1 VRNRSCENDRGRTRR
16 IRGNRMSE
24 LPLPASSK
32 RRRPRVRLASGG
44 RTPQAERTRATRRK
58 LLDAAMR
65 IFAQDGFEAAR
76 LEDIAAGAGYTRGAF
91 YANFKSKE
99 DIFFA
104 LFEEWVGE
112 RIDSFAEAIR
122 RHSNPAEKL
131 AAMRTHYVEM
141 VKDRRLLLISMEFKL
156 FAMRH
161 PEAHARL
168 RSRHRRIRAS
178 FGALFSEVMAAFG
191 RTIPIA
197 YPAASACLGAVSQG
211 LMLEQLLD
219 PKTLSECDV
228 RRVLGLFF
236 DSIFLVCPMG
246 SGQEMS

>member
-1 VRNRSCENDRGRTRR
+1 MREMSIPARGKRSRGRASLPPAARTRQ
-16 IRGNRMSE
+16 
-24 LPLPASSK
+24 
-32 RRRPRVRLASGG
+32 
-44 RTPQAERTRATRRK
+44 TERARATRRK
-58 LLDAAMR
+58 LLDAAKR

-112 RIDSFAEAIR
+112 RIESFTDAIR
-122 RHSNPAEKL
+122 RHTNPAEKL
-131 AAMRTHYVEM
+131 AAMRTHYAELA
-141 VKDRRLLLISMEFKL
+141 KDRRLVLISLEFKL

-168 RSRHRRIRAS
+168 RSRHRRIRAT
-178 FGALFSEVMAAFG
+178 FGELFSEIMGALGKTV
-191 RTIPIA
+191 PIA

-211 LMLEQLLD
+211 LLLEHLLD
-219 PKTLSECDV
+219 PKTLSDGDV
-228 RRVLGLFF
+228 RNVLGLYF
-236 DSIFLVCPMG
+236 DSIF
-246 SGQEMS
+246 SGCGRADKVRGGMAI